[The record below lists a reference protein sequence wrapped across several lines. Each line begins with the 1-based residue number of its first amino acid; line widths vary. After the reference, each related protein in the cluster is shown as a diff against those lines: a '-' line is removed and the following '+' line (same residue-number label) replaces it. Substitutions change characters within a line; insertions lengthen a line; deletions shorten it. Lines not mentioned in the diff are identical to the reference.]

1 MTEPTVGA
9 PPYRRSMTEKRTD
22 KTKAFLVVDLQRG
35 VLADD
40 GTWDPAGVVS
50 RVAGLV
56 DRARAADV
64 PVVWVQHNSGELQAG
79 QDPWLLAEGLEP
91 AGEEPVVQKR
101 YGDSFEDTDLADVL
115 AGLGVEHLVVAGA
128 QTDACIRS
136 TIHGAATR
144 GYDVTLVSDCH
155 TTGQLPAEYTGGEL
169 ISARTKI
176 NFTNSYAQW
185 GLDTARAAGS
195 TRASD
200 EIEF

>member
-1 MTEPTVGA
+1 MADTN
-9 PPYRRSMTEKRTD
+9 SD
-22 KTKAFLVVDLQRG
+22 KSAFLVVDLQVG

-50 RVAGLV
+50 RTADLV

-64 PVVWVQHNSGELQAG
+64 PVVWVQHNSDELQSG
-79 QDPWLLAEGLEP
+79 QPAWQLAPGLDPAT
-91 AGEEPVVQKR
+91 EEPVVQKR
-101 YGDSFEDTDLADVL
+101 YGDSFEDTELADL
-115 AGLGVEHLVVAGA
+115 LEGLGVGHLVVAGA

-136 TIHGAATR
+136 TIHGAVTR

-155 TTGQLPAEYTGGEL
+155 TTGEFPPEFTGGEH

-185 GLDTARAAGS
+185 GLQTP
-195 TRASD
+195 RASGTTKTAA
-200 EIEF
+200 EIAF